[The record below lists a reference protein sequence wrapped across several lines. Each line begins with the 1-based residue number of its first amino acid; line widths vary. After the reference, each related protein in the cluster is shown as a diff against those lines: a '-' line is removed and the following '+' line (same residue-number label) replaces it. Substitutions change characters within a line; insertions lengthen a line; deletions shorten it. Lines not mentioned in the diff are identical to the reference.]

1 MILALAMASQDVACC
16 PAGCGCFFRRAGR
29 FRMAGLSAGA
39 AVRAGAFAMASPVR
53 MIELAIDILA

>member
-1 MILALAMASQDVACC
+1 
-16 PAGCGCFFRRAGR
+16 
-29 FRMAGLSAGA
+29 MAGLSAGA